1 MTFQITRGRLL
12 ATTMMAGVATFAGF
26 AASAQTPTP
35 QAQTPQAQTPSAA
48 AAPEADEVEAVVVT
62 GSLLRRTDTETPS
75 PVTVQTSE
83 QLQARGITSVA
94 DAIRTL
100 AADNSG
106 SIPTAFAAGFA
117 AGSSGVAL
125 RGLSVNSTLVLIDG
139 VRTTNYPLADD
150 GQKGFV
156 DLNTIPFNAVERV
169 ETLKDGASSLYG
181 ADAIGGVVNVIMKS
195 NFQGASADASYGTTE
210 HGGGTQY
217 RFNAEVGHGDIDADK
232 YNAYVDFEY
241 QKDDRIR
248 IDQRGFP
255 YNTND
260 LTSIGGLNN
269 NPQPGLRAGDTIGRA
284 VVGGSLDPETLKAVA
299 LPGAVSNPLRAC
311 TPDAPLT
318 TDADGNTYC
327 AGNIASYGDHQP
339 AQERIGGYARFTV
352 KPNDHFQAYLSGS
365 YFQNQV
371 KVTNTPA
378 QIAVGS
384 PHNTSGI
391 ALPQFLP
398 DGVTPNPMNPYSGA
412 DPSYAGPLGSAIINY
427 AFGDIPAS
435 NSYTN
440 HVYRLV
446 GGVKGDA
453 FGWDYS
459 STVVLAH
466 ASLDSVQKGFISYTA
481 LRSAIINGTYNFID
495 PSANTQAQR
504 DALSPVTRKTSTTDM
519 DSIDFNATR
528 ELWMLPGGPVGVAFG
543 GQFRYEATDD
553 PNINPTGDTQGL
565 GAAQTRG
572 DRTVGSLYGEVGL
585 PVVENLEFNV
595 SGRYDHYSDVGGNF
609 SPKFAVKWT
618 PIRQVALRATYS
630 KGFRAPSFSESGDS
644 ASIGFTNSQAL
655 PASFIA
661 LHPGSFPNGG
671 NAYTQTYA
679 FQLNTTANPDIKPE
693 KSESYTFGGVWAPNR
708 HFSTSLDY
716 YHIKKTDVISALT
729 SGPALEAY
737 YAGDPIPEGYTIVAD
752 APDPAFPNALPRV
765 LSVGSPYVNANALET
780 SGLDWNIRTDFD
792 LPFGDIRWT
801 SELDAT
807 VIFDYRFTIDGVT
820 SNYVGKQSPYALS
833 SGAGTPKY
841 RAVWTNSFASG
852 PWRLTGAVNYVSGQ
866 RSIDADSGPE
876 CLYDGGTDIDTRFC
890 HSKRFI
896 DLDLTG
902 SYDINEKVQ
911 VQAAVLNA
919 TDAGPQFNPA
929 NYAAVNYNP
938 TFSQAGI
945 IGRFFRVGVKMKY

>member
-1 MTFQITRGRLL
+1 MKFQITRGRLL
-12 ATTMMAGVATFAGF
+12 ATTMMVGVAFAGF
-26 AASAQTPTP
+26 AAHAQTQTQTDQTPT
-35 QAQTPQAQTPSAA
+35 AT
-48 AAPEADEVEAVVVT
+48 APADNEVEAVVVT

-75 PVTVQTSE
+75 PVTIQTQA
-83 QLQARGITSVA
+83 QLQQRGITSVS

-139 VRTTNYPLADD
+139 QRTANYPLADD

-156 DLNTIPFNAVERV
+156 DLNTIPFNAVDRV

-195 NFQGASADASYGTTE
+195 NFQGADAEASYGGTQ
-210 HGGGTQY
+210 HGGGQQY
-217 RFNAEVGHGDIDADK
+217 RFNAEAGYGDLDADK

-241 QKDDRIR
+241 QSDDRIR

-255 YNTND
+255 YNNND

-269 NPQPGLRAGDTIGRA
+269 NPQPGFRAGDTIGRGI
-284 VVGGSLDPETLKAVA
+284 VGGAVDPVTHKAVS
-299 LPGAVSNPLRAC
+299 LGGVSNPLRAC
-311 TPDAPLT
+311 TTSAPLT
-318 TDADGNTYC
+318 TDADGNNYC
-327 AGNIASYGDHQP
+327 AGNIADIGDIQP
-339 AQERIGGYARFTV
+339 KQTRVGGYGRFTI

-365 YFQNQV
+365 FFQNKV
-371 KVTNTPA
+371 SVTNGPA
-378 QIAVGS
+378 QIVTGT
-384 PHNTSGI
+384 PHNTVGI

-398 DGVTPNPMNPYSGA
+398 SGALNPMNPYSGA
-412 DPSYAGPLGSAIINY
+412 DPTYTGQTGSAIINY
-427 AFGDIPAS
+427 AFGDIPSS

-440 HVYRLV
+440 DVFRVV

-453 FGWDYS
+453 FGWDYN
-459 STVVLAH
+459 STLVIAH
-466 ASLDSVQKGFISYTA
+466 SSLDTVQRGFISYNA
-481 LRSAIINGTYNFID
+481 LIDAITNGTYNFVN
-495 PSANTQAQR
+495 PSANTQAIR
-504 DALSPVTRKTSTTDM
+504 DKLAPTTRKTSTTDM

-528 ELWMLPGGPVGVAFG
+528 QLWDLPGGPVGVAFG

-553 PNINPTGDTQGL
+553 PNINPFGDTQGL
-565 GAAQTRG
+565 GSAQTRG
-572 DRTVGSLYGEVGL
+572 NRTVASAFGEVGL
-585 PVVENLEFNV
+585 PVLETLELNV

-609 SPKFAVKWT
+609 SPKFSAKWT
-618 PIRQVALRATYS
+618 PIKTLALRATYS

-693 KSESYTFGGVWAPNR
+693 KSQSYTFGGVWAPNR

-729 SGPALEAY
+729 SGPALAAY
-737 YAGDPIPEGYTIVAD
+737 YAGQPIPAGYTIVAD

-765 LSVGSPYVNANALET
+765 LSVGSPYVNANSLVT

-792 LPFGDIRWT
+792 LPWGGIRWT

-807 VIFDYRFTIDGVT
+807 VIFNYDFTIDGVT

-841 RAVWTNSFASG
+841 RGVWTNSFAQG
-852 PWRLTGAVNYVSGQ
+852 PWRISGAVNYVSGQ
-866 RSIDADSGPE
+866 RSIDADSGPA
-876 CLYDGGTDIDTRFC
+876 CLYDGGTDIDTKFC

-902 SYDINEKVQ
+902 SYDITEKVQ
-911 VQAAVLNA
+911 IQAAVLNA

-938 TFSQAGI
+938 TFSQAGA
-945 IGRFFRVGVKMKY
+945 IGRFFRIGVKMKY

>member
-1 MTFQITRGRLL
+1 MRLQITRGRLL
-12 ATTMMAGVATFAGF
+12 ATTMMAGVATFAAF
-26 AASAQTPTP
+26 AASAQTAPAP
-35 QAQTPQAQTPSAA
+35 AAQQ
-48 AAPEADEVEAVVVT
+48 AAPADNEVEAVVVT

-75 PVTVQTSE
+75 PVTVQTNA
-83 QLQARGITSVA
+83 QLQQRGITSVA

-106 SIPTAFAAGFA
+106 SIPTAFGNGFA

-139 VRTTNYPLADD
+139 ARTANYPLADD

-156 DLNTIPFNAVERV
+156 DLNTIPFNAVDRV

-195 NFQGASADASYGTTE
+195 NFQGADVDASYGGTQ

-217 RFNAEVGHGDIDADK
+217 RFNAEAGYGDLDADK

-241 QKDDRIR
+241 QSDDRIR

-255 YNTND
+255 YNNND

-269 NPQPGLRAGDTIGRA
+269 NPQPGFRAGDTIGRA
-284 VVGGSLDPETLKAVA
+284 IVGGAVDPVTLKATA
-299 LPGAVSNPLRAC
+299 LAGAVSNPLRAC
-311 TPDAPLT
+311 TNAAPLT
-318 TDADGNTYC
+318 TDADGNNYC
-327 AGNIASYGDHQP
+327 AGNIASYGDDQP
-339 AQERIGGYARFTV
+339 KQDRVGGYARFTV
-352 KPNDHFQAYLSGS
+352 QPTEHLQAYLSGS
-365 YFQNQV
+365 FFQN
-371 KVTNTPA
+371 KVVVNNAPA
-378 QIAVGS
+378 QLVVGS
-384 PHNTSGI
+384 PHNTVGI

-412 DPSYAGPLGSAIINY
+412 NAAYTGPRGSAILNY
-427 AFGDIPAS
+427 AFGDIPGK
-435 NSYTN
+435 NTYTN
-440 HVYRLV
+440 QVYRV
-446 GGVKGDA
+446 AGGVKGDA
-453 FGWDYS
+453 FGWDYTS
-459 STVVLAH
+459 QLVIAHST
-466 ASLDSVQKGFISYTA
+466 LDTLQTGFISYTA
-481 LRSAIINGTYNFID
+481 LRSAIINGTYNFIN
-495 PSANTQAQR
+495 PAANTQAQR
-504 DALSPVTRKTSTTDM
+504 DTLSPPTLKTSTTDM

-543 GQFRYEATDD
+543 GQFRYEATND

-572 DRTVGSLYGEVGL
+572 NRTVASAFGEIGL
-585 PVVENLEFNV
+585 PVIDTLELNV

-609 SPKFAVKWT
+609 SPKFSAKWT
-618 PIRQVALRATYS
+618 PIKTVALRATYS

-693 KSESYTFGGVWAPNR
+693 KSESYTFGTVWAPNR

-729 SGPALEAY
+729 SGPALAAY
-737 YAGDPIPEGYTIVAD
+737 YSGQPLPAGYTIIQD
-752 APDPAFPNALPRV
+752 APDPANPTALPRV
-765 LSVGSPYVNANALET
+765 LAVGSPYVNANSLVT
-780 SGLDWNIRTDFD
+780 SGMDWNLRTDFD
-792 LPFGDIRWT
+792 LPWGGVRWT

-807 VIFDYRFTIDGVT
+807 VIFNYDFTIDGVT

-841 RAVWTNSFASG
+841 RGVWTNSFAQG
-852 PWRLTGAVNYVSGQ
+852 PWRITGAVNYVSGQ

-876 CLYDGGTDIDTRFC
+876 CLYDGGTDIDTKFC

-902 SYDINEKVQ
+902 SYDITEKVQ
-911 VQAAVLNA
+911 ISAAVLNA

>member
-1 MTFQITRGRLL
+1 MKLQINRARLL
-12 ATTMMAGVATFAGF
+12 ATTMMAGVATFAAF
-26 AASAQTPTP
+26 AANAQTAPAGAQAAPASAQ
-35 QAQTPQAQTPSAA
+35 
-48 AAPEADEVEAVVVT
+48 ADNEVEAVVVT

-75 PVTVQTSE
+75 PVTIQTSA
-83 QLQARGITSVA
+83 QLQQRGITSVS

-139 VRTTNYPLADD
+139 QRTANYPLADD

-195 NFQGASADASYGTTE
+195 NFQGASADASYGGAE

-217 RFNAEVGHGDIDADK
+217 RFNAEAGYGDLDADK

-241 QKDDRIR
+241 QNDDRIR

-255 YNTND
+255 YNNND

-269 NPQPGLRAGDTIGRA
+269 NPQPGFRAGDLIGRGI
-284 VVGGSLDPETLKAVA
+284 VGGAIDPVTHKAVA

-311 TPDAPLT
+311 TTAAPLT
-318 TDADGNTYC
+318 TDADGNNYC
-327 AGNIASYGDHQP
+327 AGNIANIGDIQP
-339 AQERIGGYARFTV
+339 KQTRVGGYSRFTI
-352 KPNDHFQAYLSGS
+352 KPNDHFQAYVSGS
-365 YFQNQV
+365 FFQNKV
-371 KVTNTPA
+371 SVTNGPA
-378 QIAVGS
+378 QIVTGS
-384 PHNTSGI
+384 PHNTVGI

-398 DGVTPNPMNPYSGA
+398 SGQLNPANPFSGA
-412 DPSYAGPLGSAIINY
+412 DPSYTGQTGSAIINY
-427 AFGDIPAS
+427 AFGDIPSS

-440 HVYRLV
+440 DVFRFA

-453 FGWDYS
+453 FGWDYTS
-459 STVVLAH
+459 NLVVAH
-466 ASLDSVQKGFISYTA
+466 SSLDTVQRGFISYTA
-481 LRSAIINGTYNFID
+481 LIDAVTNGTYNFAN
-495 PSANTQAQR
+495 PSANTQAIR
-504 DALSPVTRKTSTTDM
+504 DTLAPTTRKTSTTDM

-528 ELWMLPGGPVGVAFG
+528 ELWMLPGGPVGVALG

-553 PNINPTGDTQGL
+553 PNINPFGDTQGL
-565 GAAQTRG
+565 GSAQTRG
-572 DRTVGSLYGEVGL
+572 NRTVASAFGEIGL
-585 PVVENLEFNV
+585 PVLDNLEFNV

-609 SPKFAVKWT
+609 SPKFAAKWT

-693 KSESYTFGGVWAPNR
+693 KSESYTLGGVWAPNR

-729 SGPALEAY
+729 SGPALAAY
-737 YAGDPIPEGYTIVAD
+737 YAGQPIPAGYTIVAD

-765 LSVGSPYVNANALET
+765 LSVGSPYVNANSLVT

-792 LPFGDIRWT
+792 LPFGGVRWT

-807 VIFDYRFTIDGVT
+807 VIFNYDFTIDGVT

-841 RAVWTNSFASG
+841 RAVWTNSFAQG
-852 PWRLTGAVNYVSGQ
+852 PWRVSGAVNYVSGQ
-866 RSIDADSGPE
+866 RSIDADSGPV
-876 CLYDGGTDIDTRFC
+876 CLYDGGDDIDTKFC

-911 VQAAVLNA
+911 IQAAILNA

-938 TFSQAGI
+938 TFSQAGA
-945 IGRFFRVGVKMKY
+945 IGRFFRIGVKMKY